1 MTGGGRW
8 VGIHSWQEETSQA
21 SKNAKILSVAHIG
34 DNQGA
39 FCSQEQ
45 PGLNLSDLTP
55 PFLSHCVNV
64 KVTISLADNYFHV
77 YWQGSSSGLKD
88 YCEPCVPGSQHPLT
102 ISLFPLRLIECV
114 IFPQWVTLPN
124 VELVILAPN
133 TTNLSAG
140 WCFSIVLVMESDYT
154 FCCTAKPRWKSE
166 DILFI

>member
-1 MTGGGRW
+1 M
-8 VGIHSWQEETSQA
+8 GIHSWQEETSRA

-77 YWQGSSSGLKD
+77 YWQGSSSGLKN

-102 ISLFPLRLIECV
+102 ISLVSP
-114 IFPQWVTLPN
+114 VTYRM
-124 VELVILAPN
+124 
-133 TTNLSAG
+133 
-140 WCFSIVLVMESDYT
+140 CYFSPVSNPSK
-154 FCCTAKPRWKSE
+154 C
-166 DILFI
+166 